1 MRVVSSRFEHIFN
14 LGLLLTGE
22 IHIGGQEHFYLES
35 NITLAVPRGEDGEME
50 LFVSTQNAYE
60 TQVKSLPKRSHQHI
74 ETWGT
79 DGNVSLFQCLVAKVL
94 GVPNNRVVV
103 RVKRMGGGFGGKES
117 RSTVLSTVVAVA
129 ADKYIR
135 HSISAIVSFRSVL
148 RVLELSCLCQVEEA
162 CEVHA
167 GQRRGHADH
176 WRETPLLWKI
186 QSRSF
191 PPAG

>member
-1 MRVVSSRFEHIFN
+1 M
-14 LGLLLTGE
+14 TGE

-60 TQVKSLPKRSHQHI
+60 TQVKSLPKRSHQQI
-74 ETWGT
+74 ESWVI

-135 HSISAIVSFRSVL
+135 LSIVSF
-148 RVLELSCLCQVEEA
+148 
-162 CEVHA
+162 
-167 GQRRGHADH
+167 
-176 WRETPLLWKI
+176 
-186 QSRSF
+186 
-191 PPAG
+191 

>member
-1 MRVVSSRFEHIFN
+1 M
-14 LGLLLTGE
+14 
-22 IHIGGQEHFYLES
+22 ES

-74 ETWGT
+74 ETWVT

-135 HSISAIVSFRSVL
+135 HSIRAIVSF
-148 RVLELSCLCQVEEA
+148 
-162 CEVHA
+162 
-167 GQRRGHADH
+167 
-176 WRETPLLWKI
+176 
-186 QSRSF
+186 
-191 PPAG
+191 